1 MRGDGAPYVGQGLRR
16 REDPVLIRGAG
27 TFTGD
32 LPLDA
37 PLHLAFVRSPV
48 ARGRLVSVDRDDAA
62 EMPGVLAIHLRD
74 DLGEI
79 GQLAVNPVIPLHDLP
94 DFPVLA
100 GGEVF
105 SVGQPVAAVLAE
117 TLAEAQDAAEA
128 VFPEI
133 EDLAIDAPREV
144 ARQSWQSGDVAAA
157 FAKADRVVS
166 VRLQHP
172 RLAPAPME
180 PRAIAVAY
188 DAATDGVTVW
198 QSSQTPHRTRNAL
211 SDILGVERARIRVI
225 APHVGGAFGMKA
237 SLYPEEVFAVWAALH
252 HRRDV
257 KWSSTRSEDF
267 LAATH
272 GRGVTSSG
280 ELALDAAGT
289 FLALRAEAVGP
300 VGHWLPES
308 GLVTSWNAA
317 RVLPSGYRVEAL
329 DVTARAEL
337 HNTGLTGIYRGAGRP
352 EANCLM
358 ERLIDKAA
366 AELSVDPLDLRRRNL
381 LRPSDLPHE
390 TGTGNL
396 LDSGDYAAA
405 LDQLE
410 RAVDRPALIAD
421 RDRRRGE
428 GELVGVGIGFY
439 VEPSGSG
446 WESARVTLGTDGTAT
461 VESGSSSQGHGRE
474 TAFAQIAADALGLH
488 PDEIAVTC
496 GDTATCPEGIGALAS
511 RSTPIGGSAVL
522 RACEEVMARQ
532 RAGEALPITAE
543 LRYENEGMA
552 WGYGAFLAVMS
563 VDRDTGSPTLER
575 AVCVDDTGRV
585 INPVSVAG
593 QITGGFAQAV
603 GEAMMER
610 VVYDEDGQLLTGSF
624 MDYAMPR
631 ATDIPPL
638 DLFKTETPSPLNALG
653 AKGVGEAGT
662 IGAPA
667 AILNAAIDALRPLGV
682 SDLDMPLTPETLWR
696 AIRAAQDET
705 TP

>member
-32 LPLDA
+32 LRLDA

-62 EMPGVLAIHLRD
+62 EMPGVVAIHLRD

-100 GGEVF
+100 GGEVC

-133 EDLAIDAPREV
+133 EDLALEAPREV

-172 RLAPAPME
+172 RLAPSPME

-329 DVTARAEL
+329 DVTARAQL

-410 RAVDRPALIAD
+410 RAVDWPALIAD

-488 PDEIAVTC
+488 PDEITVTC

-511 RSTPIGGSAVL
+511 RSTAIGGSAVL
-522 RACEEVMARQ
+522 QACRKVLDEPRRADHPVSAEIVYET
-532 RAGEALPITAE
+532 AGE
-543 LRYENEGMA
+543 A
-552 WGYGAFLAVMS
+552 WGYGAYLILLS
-563 VDRDTGSPTLER
+563 IDRDTGVPRIEQ
-575 AVCVDDTGRV
+575 AHCIDDAGTV
-585 INPVSVAG
+585 INPVMVAG
-593 QITGGFAQAV
+593 QIMGGFAQGI
-603 GEAMMER
+603 GEALHEA
-610 VVYDEDGQLLTGSF
+610 VIYDDDGQLLTGSF
-624 MDYAMPR
+624 MDYGVPR
-631 ATDIPPL
+631 AKDVPPL
-638 DLFKTETPSPLNALG
+638 GITKTATPSPNNPLG

-667 AILNAAIDALRPLGV
+667 AILNAAIDALSPLNPP
-682 SDLDMPLTPETLWR
+682 DIDQLRMPLTSHQLWR
-696 AIRAAQDET
+696 QIRAAS
-705 TP
+705 